1 MRRFWIGVVI
11 LLVTLALG
19 IAVSVVMPRLH
30 HPIRQQLEEAVTAAQ
45 REDWARAE
53 TLAEDALRRWERC
66 HNFTAA
72 VADHEPMEAID
83 AGFAQTLAFLQQRD
97 TEEFTASAAA
107 LARSVW
113 AMASSQS
120 IIWWNFL

>member
-11 LLVTLALG
+11 LIVTLALG
-19 IAVSVVMPRLH
+19 ITVSVVMPKLQL
-30 HPIRQQLEEAVTAAQ
+30 PIRQQLEEAVTAAQ
-45 REDWARAE
+45 QGDWSAAQAL
-53 TLAEDALRRWERC
+53 TEDALRRWERC
-66 HNFTAA
+66 RGFTAA
-72 VADHEPMEAID
+72 VADHAPMESID
-83 AGFAQTLAFLQQRD
+83 TGFAQTLAFLKQRD

>member
-30 HPIRQQLEEAVTAAQ
+30 HPIRQQLEEAVSAAQ

-53 TLAEDALRRWERC
+53 TLAEDALRRWEPTRDC
-66 HNFTAA
+66 TR
-72 VADHEPMEAID
+72 AIPL
-83 AGFAQTLAFLQQRD
+83 T
-97 TEEFTASAAA
+97 
-107 LARSVW
+107 V
-113 AMASSQS
+113 S
-120 IIWWNFL
+120 IYVRLC